1 MTDHGSKDWRRIG
14 REKGDSRLPSHAAE
28 HGALPT
34 AAESQ
39 EFRPGEQTH
48 RFHQTKSNLF

>member
-14 REKGDSRLPSHAAE
+14 REKGDARFASHAAE